1 MYKPSGSSDLPERR
15 PRPIIVSLPLESA
28 LWYHGVFVECQ
39 PPVRVDEQGRSPLQ
53 ISLVHPKVVIE
64 PVVR

>member
-28 LWYHGVFVECQ
+28 LRYHGIFVERQ
-39 PPVRVDEQGRSPLQ
+39 PPVGVDEQRRPPL
-53 ISLVHPKVVIE
+53 
-64 PVVR
+64 